1 MSIHNYLHDSI
12 QAQMKKFIVLSMM
25 LFSHLCKAQAV
36 MPWEL
41 LAVPYSITPDGLYE
55 PQFPSWLDKYQ
66 NQEIVIQGYLVPV
79 DVEGN
84 KYALSRYAFSSCFF
98 CGNAEPNSVIELI
111 FKDRPDNLITDQ
123 FVVVKG
129 TLVFNS
135 KDPFRLFFILQQVE
149 FAG

>member
-1 MSIHNYLHDSI
+1 
-12 QAQMKKFIVLSMM
+12 MKKFLVLS
-25 LFSHLCKAQAV
+25 FVLCNLVGKAQEV
-36 MPWEL
+36 LPWEL
-41 LAVPYSITPDGLYE
+41 LAVPYSTTPDGIYE

-84 KYALSRYAFSSCFF
+84 QYALSRYAFSSCFF
-98 CGNAEPNSVIELI
+98 CGNAEPNTVVELV
-111 FKDRPDNLITDQ
+111 FKERPDNLITDQ

-129 TLVFNS
+129 ILMFNS
-135 KDPFRLFFILQQVE
+135 NDPFRLFFILQQVE

>member
-1 MSIHNYLHDSI
+1 
-12 QAQMKKFIVLSMM
+12 MKKFLVLS
-25 LFSHLCKAQAV
+25 FVLCNLVGKAQEV
-36 MPWEL
+36 LPWEL
-41 LAVPYSITPDGLYE
+41 LAVPYSTTPDGLYE

-84 KYALSRYAFSSCFF
+84 QYALSRNAFSSCFF
-98 CGNAEPNSVIELI
+98 CGNAEPNTVVELV
-111 FKDRPDNLITDQ
+111 FKERPDNLITDQ

-129 TLVFNS
+129 ILMFNS
-135 KDPFRLFFILQQVE
+135 NDPFRLFFILQQVE

>member
-1 MSIHNYLHDSI
+1 
-12 QAQMKKFIVLSMM
+12 MKKFLVLS
-25 LFSHLCKAQAV
+25 FVLCNLVGKAQEV
-36 MPWEL
+36 LPWEL
-41 LAVPYSITPDGLYE
+41 LAVPYSTTPDGLYE

-84 KYALSRYAFSSCFF
+84 QYALSRYAFSSCFF
-98 CGNAEPNSVIELI
+98 CGNAEPNTVVELV
-111 FKDRPDNLITDQ
+111 FKERPDNLITDQ

-129 TLVFNS
+129 ILMFNS
-135 KDPFRLFFILQQVE
+135 NDPFRLFFILQQVE

>member
-1 MSIHNYLHDSI
+1 
-12 QAQMKKFIVLSMM
+12 MKKFLVLSFV
-25 LFSHLCKAQAV
+25 LCHLVCKAQEV
-36 MPWEL
+36 LPWEL
-41 LAVPYSITPDGLYE
+41 LAVPYSTTPDGLYE

-84 KYALSRYAFSSCFF
+84 QYALSRYAFSSCFF
-98 CGNAEPNSVIELI
+98 CGNAEPNTVVELV
-111 FKDRPDNLITDQ
+111 FKERPDNLITDQ

-129 TLVFNS
+129 ILMFNS
-135 KDPFRLFFILQQVE
+135 NDPFRLFFILQQVE

>member
-1 MSIHNYLHDSI
+1 
-12 QAQMKKFIVLSMM
+12 MKKFLVLS
-25 LFSHLCKAQAV
+25 FVLCNLVGKAQEV
-36 MPWEL
+36 LPWEL
-41 LAVPYSITPDGLYE
+41 LAVPYSTTPDGLYE

-84 KYALSRYAFSSCFF
+84 QYALSRYAFSSCFF
-98 CGNAEPNSVIELI
+98 CGNAEPNTVVELV
-111 FKDRPDNLITDQ
+111 FKERPDNLITDQ

-129 TLVFNS
+129 ILMFNS
-135 KDPFRLFFILQQVE
+135 YDPFRLFFILQQVE

>member
-1 MSIHNYLHDSI
+1 
-12 QAQMKKFIVLSMM
+12 MKKFLVLS
-25 LFSHLCKAQAV
+25 LVLCNLVGKAQEV
-36 MPWEL
+36 LPWEL
-41 LAVPYSITPDGLYE
+41 LAVPDSTTPDGLYE

-84 KYALSRYAFSSCFF
+84 QYALSRYAFSSCFF
-98 CGNAEPNSVIELI
+98 CGNAEPNTVVELV
-111 FKDRPDNLITDQ
+111 FKERPDNLITDQ

-129 TLVFNS
+129 ILMFNS
-135 KDPFRLFFILQQVE
+135 NDPFRLFFILQQVE